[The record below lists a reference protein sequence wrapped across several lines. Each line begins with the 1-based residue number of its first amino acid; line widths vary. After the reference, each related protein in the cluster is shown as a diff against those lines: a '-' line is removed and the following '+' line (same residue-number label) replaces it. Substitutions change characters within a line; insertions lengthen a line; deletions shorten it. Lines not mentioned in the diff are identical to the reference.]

1 MADDKTFT
9 QAEMDSI
16 IEGRLARERQK
27 YADYDDLKEK
37 ASKYDEY
44 QAQNKTELQKEKE
57 KSDALQAK
65 LSALEK
71 KDTVRQVREK
81 TAKDTGVPVEL
92 LTGEDEETCKKQAEA
107 IMKFAKPKSYPAL
120 ISSDFEIPA
129 EISQGIFEKAQKGST
144 LAQLSGARPQKFG
157 KQQVWVLTSPPKA
170 ELVGEAGQKSPTP
183 TAYASKTVNP
193 FKLQVTTRFSQEV
206 QWADEDV
213 QIGVLQDLASNASI
227 ALGRALDL
235 VGIHKI
241 NPLTGTVSSLVKEG
255 LVDTKQ
261 SVQLAGTKY
270 DEAIEA
276 AAGMIISSG
285 YVPSGI
291 AMDPTLSFGLSTMR
305 DADGRKIYPEIGF
318 GQNLTNF
325 SGMTAA
331 VSDTVSAKNEITPDT
346 KLLGIVG
353 QFDAFRWGVQRSIGA
368 HLIEYGDPDGLG
380 DLQRQNQIAIRAEI
394 VYGIGIMDQAAFT
407 KIVKAEG

>member
-1 MADDKTFT
+1 MAALLSTDFT
-9 QAEMDSI
+9 
-16 IEGRLARERQK
+16 
-27 YADYDDLKEK
+27 
-37 ASKYDEY
+37 
-44 QAQNKTELQKEKE
+44 
-57 KSDALQAK
+57 
-65 LSALEK
+65 
-71 KDTVRQVREK
+71 
-81 TAKDTGVPVEL
+81 
-92 LTGEDEETCKKQAEA
+92 
-107 IMKFAKPKSYPAL
+107 
-120 ISSDFEIPA
+120 IPA

-144 LAQLSGARPQKFG
+144 LSQLSGARPQKFG
-157 KQQVWVLTSPPKA
+157 KQQVWVLTAPPKA
-170 ELVGEAGQKSPTP
+170 ELVGEGGKKSPTP
-183 TAYASKTVNP
+183 TTYAAKTVNP
-193 FKLQVTTRFSQEV
+193 FKLQVTMRFSQEV

-213 QIGVLQDLASNASI
+213 QIGVLQDLASNAGI

-241 NPLTGTVSSLVKEG
+241 NPLTGTVSDMVKEG
-255 LVDTKQ
+255 LIDTTQ
-261 SVQLAGTKY
+261 SVQLKEAKY
-270 DEAIEA
+270 DDAIEA
-276 AAGMIISSG
+276 AAGVIISSG
-285 YVPSGI
+285 YTPSGI

-305 DADGRKIYPEIGF
+305 DANGRKIYPEIGF

-325 SGMTAA
+325 SGMQAA

>member
-1 MADDKTFT
+1 MA
-9 QAEMDSI
+9 
-16 IEGRLARERQK
+16 
-27 YADYDDLKEK
+27 
-37 ASKYDEY
+37 
-44 QAQNKTELQKEKE
+44 
-57 KSDALQAK
+57 
-65 LSALEK
+65 
-71 KDTVRQVREK
+71 
-81 TAKDTGVPVEL
+81 
-92 LTGEDEETCKKQAEA
+92 
-107 IMKFAKPKSYPAL
+107 AL

-157 KQQVWVLTSPPKA
+157 KQH
-170 ELVGEAGQKSPTP
+170 
-183 TAYASKTVNP
+183 KTVNP
-193 FKLQVTTRFSQEV
+193 FKLQVTMRFSQEV

-261 SVQLAGTKY
+261 SVQLAGTQY
-270 DEAIEA
+270 
-276 AAGMIISSG
+276 
-285 YVPSGI
+285 
-291 AMDPTLSFGLSTMR
+291 
-305 DADGRKIYPEIGF
+305 GRKIYPEIGF

-325 SGMTAA
+325 AGMTAA

-394 VYGIGIMDQAAFT
+394 VYGN
-407 KIVKAEG
+407 KLE